1 MLFCGYFLRRD
12 FDRIFYCVIRSFAL
26 VCEFLIMAKE
36 LTKED
41 IWTVEDSENLYRV
54 ALWGESYFFVNEEG
68 HLTVRPILGDSI
80 GIDLYK
86 VVQDLRQQRI
96 QFPLL
101 IRFQDLLRSRVT
113 ELNTAFRKAIE
124 ESGYGNSYIGVY
136 PIKVNQL
143 HEVVQE
149 ILEAGRPFGFGLESG
164 SKAELVAALPHLEDD
179 RTLLICNG
187 YKDWTM
193 MRLLLIGQLLGKNV
207 IPILEKFSELRLLLS
222 QASELGVRP
231 KFGARVRVSVTG
243 SGKWAASGGD
253 SSKFGI
259 TISELVKLIDEVSL
273 NGVAD
278 GFKLLHFHMGSQ
290 ILDIQN
296 LKQAVK
302 EIARIYAT
310 LRKRGLEIEYLNV
323 GGGLGVN
330 YEAGEVTSPHGINY
344 TLQEYV
350 NAVVY
355 TVKEVCDAE
364 NVPHPILVS
373 ESGRALT
380 AHHSVLIVEVIAA
393 NTRENM
399 DEPLPMGATD
409 HPQVAEL
416 AKLFNSVADKSV
428 RRKSLP
434 VLLETF
440 HDAAE
445 KRQEIGLLFELGYLS
460 LEQKAAAERLYWSI
474 CTTINRMLQKRNPE
488 LLPKDLVAMKEQLT
502 DQYLCDFSVFQSI
515 LDYWAIGQVFPIMPI
530 HRLNEQPSR
539 VATLVD
545 LTCDSDGK
553 VDRFVSPLGSKNAL
567 EVHRLVEGQ
576 PYYLGFFLMGA
587 YQDIL
592 GDIHNLFGRVTE
604 VHVYAD
610 ADEPDNYFIEKVIKG
625 TSVQEI
631 LAVVQYFP
639 NDLQRRMEQ
648 LIQQKVKDGLIRPK
662 IGVQLLDQYS
672 KAFHEYTYLGPDD
685 GI

>member
-1 MLFCGYFLRRD
+1 M
-12 FDRIFYCVIRSFAL
+12 
-26 VCEFLIMAKE
+26 
-36 LTKED
+36 TKEVKED
-41 IWTVEDSENLYRV
+41 VWTVEDSENLYRV
-54 ALWGESYFFVNEEG
+54 KLWGESYFYVNDEG
-68 HLTVRPILGDSI
+68 HLSVRPILGDAI
-80 GIDLYK
+80 GID
-86 VVQDLRQQRI
+86 VFRIVQDLKQQRI

-113 ELNTAFRKAIE
+113 ELNMAFRRAIE
-124 ESGYGNSYIGVY
+124 EAEYKNAYTGVY

-149 ILEAGRPFGFGLESG
+149 ILEAGRPFDFGLECG

-193 MRLLLIGQLLGKNV
+193 MRLLLIGQLLGKNI
-207 IPILEKFSELRLLLS
+207 IPILEKYSELRLMLPL
-222 QASELGVRP
+222 ANELGVRP
-231 KFGARVRVSVTG
+231 KFGVRVKISATG

-253 SSKFGI
+253 ASKFGI
-259 TISELVKLIDEVSL
+259 TISELVKMLDEVTAS
-273 NGVAD
+273 GVPD
-278 GFKLLHFHMGSQ
+278 GLKLLHFHLGSQ

-310 LRKRGLEIEYLNV
+310 LRKQRGLEIEYLNV

-330 YEAGEVTSPHGINY
+330 YEAGEVTSAHGINY

-350 NAVVY
+350 NAIVY

-364 NVPHPILVS
+364 GVPHPKLVS
-373 ESGRALT
+373 ESGRAVT

-393 NTRENM
+393 HRRETA
-399 DEPLPMGATD
+399 DSAIAPEQTD
-409 HPQVAEL
+409 NPVVNDL
-416 AKLFNSVADKSV
+416 AKLLASVSDK
-428 RRKSLP
+428 RRKALP

-445 KRQEIGLLFELGYLS
+445 KRQEVGLLFELGYLN
-460 LEQKAAAERLYWSI
+460 LDQKSIAEKLYWSI
-474 CTTINRMLQKRNPE
+474 CIEINRMLLQRKNLE
-488 LLPKDLVAMKEQLT
+488 QLPKDLAAMREQLT

-515 LDYWAIGQVFPIMPI
+515 QDYWAIGQVFPIMPL

-539 VATLVD
+539 LATLVD

-553 VDRFVSPLGSKNAL
+553 VDRFIAPAGTKNAL
-567 EVHRLVEGQ
+567 EVHAISDGE
-576 PYYLGFFLMGA
+576 PYYLGIFLVGA

-610 ADEPDNYFIEKVIKG
+610 DDEPDNYFVEKVIKG
-625 TSVQEI
+625 TTVQEI

-648 LIQQKVKDGLIRPK
+648 LIQQKVKEGLIRPK
-662 IGVQLLDQYS
+662 VGVQLLDQYS
-672 KAFHEYTYLGPDD
+672 KAFHEYTYLSSD
-685 GI
+685 GV

>member
-1 MLFCGYFLRRD
+1 
-12 FDRIFYCVIRSFAL
+12 
-26 VCEFLIMAKE
+26 
-36 LTKED
+36 
-41 IWTVEDSENLYRV
+41 
-54 ALWGESYFFVNEEG
+54 
-68 HLTVRPILGDSI
+68 
-80 GIDLYK
+80 
-86 VVQDLRQQRI
+86 
-96 QFPLL
+96 
-101 IRFQDLLRSRVT
+101 
-113 ELNTAFRKAIE
+113 
-124 ESGYGNSYIGVY
+124 
-136 PIKVNQL
+136 
-143 HEVVQE
+143 
-149 ILEAGRPFGFGLESG
+149 
-164 SKAELVAALPHLEDD
+164 
-179 RTLLICNG
+179 
-187 YKDWTM
+187 
-193 MRLLLIGQLLGKNV
+193 
-207 IPILEKFSELRLLLS
+207 
-222 QASELGVRP
+222 
-231 KFGARVRVSVTG
+231 
-243 SGKWAASGGD
+243 
-253 SSKFGI
+253 
-259 TISELVKLIDEVSL
+259 
-273 NGVAD
+273 
-278 GFKLLHFHMGSQ
+278 MGSQ

-355 TVKEVCDAE
+355 TVKEICDAE
-364 NVPHPILVS
+364 KVAHPTLVS

-393 NTRENM
+393 NARDNGE
-399 DEPLPMGATD
+399 EPIPPERID
-409 HPQVAEL
+409 HPQVSDL
-416 AKLFNSVADKSV
+416 AKLLSSVADK

-460 LEQKAAAERLYWSI
+460 LEQKSVAESLYWSI
-474 CTTINRMLQKRNPE
+474 CTTINRMLQKRNSE
-488 LLPKDLVAMKEQLT
+488 QLPKDLQGMKEQLI

-530 HRLNEQPSR
+530 QRLNEQPSR
-539 VATLVD
+539 QATLVD

-553 VDRFVSPLGSKNAL
+553 VDRFISPVGSKNAL
-567 EVHRLVEGQ
+567 EVHRLIDGE

-592 GDIHNLFGRVTE
+592 GDMHNLFGRVTE

-610 ADEPDNYFIEKVIKG
+610 AEEPDNYFIEKVIQG
-625 TSVQEI
+625 TTVQEI
-631 LAVVQYFP
+631 LSVVQYFP

-672 KAFHEYTYLGPDD
+672 KVFHEYTYLGENM
-685 GI
+685 

>member
-1 MLFCGYFLRRD
+1 M
-12 FDRIFYCVIRSFAL
+12 
-26 VCEFLIMAKE
+26 
-36 LTKED
+36 TKEE
-41 IWTVEDSENLYRV
+41 IWTVEDSEALYRV
-54 ALWGESYFFVNEEG
+54 KLWGESYFFVNEEG
-68 HLTVRPILGDSI
+68 NLSVRPILGDPI
-80 GIDLYK
+80 GIDVFK

-96 QFPLL
+96 EFPLL

-124 ESGYGNSYIGVY
+124 EAGYGNTYIGVY

-149 ILEAGRPFGFGLESG
+149 ILEAGRSFGFGLECG

-187 YKDWTM
+187 YKDSTM
-193 MRLLLIGQLLGKNV
+193 MRLILIGQHLGKNV
-207 IPILEKFSELRLLLS
+207 IPILEKYSELRLLLN
-222 QASELGVRP
+222 QANEIGIRP
-231 KFGARVRVSVTG
+231 KFGARVKVSATG

-253 SSKFGI
+253 TSKFGI
-259 TISELVKLIDEVSL
+259 TISELVALVDEVTAS
-273 NGVAD
+273 GAAD
-278 GFKLLHFHMGSQ
+278 GFKLLHFHLGSQ

-310 LRKRGLEIEYLNV
+310 LRKRGLEIQYLNV

-355 TVKEVCDAE
+355 SVKEVCDAE
-364 NVPHPILVS
+364 KVPHPTLVS

-380 AHHSVLIVEVIAA
+380 AHHSVLIVEVLAA
-393 NTRENM
+393 NMRDAF
-399 DEPLPMGATD
+399 DEAIPPEKID
-409 HPQVAEL
+409 HPVVKEL
-416 AKLFNSVADKSV
+416 SGLLSSVADKPP

-434 VLLETF
+434 VLLEVF

-445 KRQEIGLLFELGYLS
+445 KRQEISLLFELGYLN
-460 LEQKAAAERLYWSI
+460 LDQKSMAERLYWSI

-488 LLPKDLVAMKEQLT
+488 SLPKDLIEMREQLM

-530 HRLNEQPSR
+530 HRLNEQPNR
-539 VATLVD
+539 QATLVD

-553 VDRFVSPLGSKNAL
+553 VDRFIAPTGSKNAL
-567 EVHRLVEGQ
+567 EVHRLIEGK

-610 ADEPDNYFIEKVIKG
+610 ADEPDNYFVEKVIKG
-625 TSVQEI
+625 TTVQEI

-648 LIQQKVKDGLIRPK
+648 LIQAKVKDGLIRPK
-662 IGVQLLDQYS
+662 VGVQLLDQYS
-672 KAFHEYTYLGPDD
+672 KAFHEYTYLAPAENGT
-685 GI
+685 

>member
-1 MLFCGYFLRRD
+1 M
-12 FDRIFYCVIRSFAL
+12 
-26 VCEFLIMAKE
+26 
-36 LTKED
+36 TKED
-41 IWTVEDSENLYRV
+41 VWTVEDSETLYRV
-54 ALWGESYFFVNEEG
+54 KLWGESYFYVNEEG
-68 HLTVRPILGDSI
+68 HLSVRPILGDPI
-80 GIDLYK
+80 GIDVAR
-86 VVQDLRQQRI
+86 VVQDLKQQRI

-101 IRFQDLLRSRVT
+101 IRFQDLLRYRVA
-113 ELNTAFRKAIE
+113 ELNTAFKKAIE
-124 ESGYGNSYIGVY
+124 ESEYKNVYIGVY

-149 ILEAGRPFGFGLESG
+149 ILEAGRPFGFGLECG

-193 MRLLLIGQLLGKNV
+193 MRLLMIGQLLGKNI
-207 IPILEKFSELRLLLS
+207 IPILEKYSELRLMLPL
-222 QASELGVRP
+222 ANEIGVRP
-231 KFGARVRVSVTG
+231 KFGVRVRVSVTG

-253 SSKFGI
+253 ASKFGI
-259 TISELVKLIDEVSL
+259 TISELVKMIDEVAAC
-273 NGVAD
+273 GVSD
-278 GFKLLHFHMGSQ
+278 GFKLLHFHLGSQ

-296 LKQAVK
+296 HKQAVK

-310 LRKRGLEIEYLNV
+310 LRKRGVEIEYLNV

-350 NAVVY
+350 NSVVY
-355 TVKEVCDAE
+355 TVKEVCDVE
-364 NVPHPILVS
+364 KVPHPTLVS

-393 NTRENM
+393 HTRE
-399 DEPLPMGATD
+399 GAENGVAPENVD
-409 HPQVAEL
+409 HPVVQEL
-416 AKLFNSVADKSV
+416 SNLLTSVTEKSG
-428 RRKSLP
+428 RRKALP

-445 KRQEIGLLFELGYLS
+445 KRQEVGILFELGYLT
-460 LEQKAAAERLYWSI
+460 LDQKSTAERLYWSI
-474 CTTINRMLQKRNPE
+474 CTTINRMLQRRNTE
-488 LLPKDLVAMKEQLT
+488 LLPKDLVAMREQLV

-530 HRLNEQPSR
+530 QRLNEQPTR
-539 VATLVD
+539 LATLVD

-553 VDRFVSPLGSKNAL
+553 VDRFIAHGGAKNAL
-567 EVHRLVEGQ
+567 EVHRLAEDQ

-610 ADEPDNYFIEKVIKG
+610 AEEPDNYFVEKVIKG
-625 TSVQEI
+625 TTVQEI

-662 IGVQLLDQYS
+662 VGVQLLDQYS
-672 KAFHEYTYLGPDD
+672 KAFHEYTYLGPTD
-685 GI
+685 GT

>member
-1 MLFCGYFLRRD
+1 
-12 FDRIFYCVIRSFAL
+12 
-26 VCEFLIMAKE
+26 MAKE
-36 LTKED
+36 DT
-41 IWTVEDSENLYRV
+41 WTVQDSEELYRV
-54 ALWGESYFFVNEEG
+54 KLWGESYFCVNAEG
-68 HLTVRPILGDSI
+68 HLEVRPVLGDPI
-80 GIDLYK
+80 GIDLFK
-86 VVQDLRQQRI
+86 VVQDLRQQKI
-96 QFPLL
+96 EFPLL
-101 IRFQDLLRSRVT
+101 IRFQDLLRSRVA
-113 ELNTAFRKAIE
+113 EINNAFRKAIDE
-124 ESGYGNSYIGVY
+124 AGYQNSYISVY

-149 ILEAGRPFGFGLESG
+149 ILEAGRPFGFGLECG

-187 YKDWTM
+187 YKDGIM
-193 MRLLLIGQLLGKNV
+193 IRLLLIGQQLGKNV
-207 IPILEKFSELRLLLS
+207 IPILEKYSELRPLML
-222 QASELGVRP
+222 QAKELGIVPR
-231 KFGARVRVSVTG
+231 FGVRVKVSATG

-259 TISELVKLIDEVSL
+259 SITELVRLLDDVNTYGI
-273 NGVAD
+273 AD
-278 GFKLLHFHMGSQ
+278 GFKLLHFHLGSQ
-290 ILDIQN
+290 ILDVQN

-302 EIARIYAT
+302 EIARVYAT
-310 LRKRGLEIEYLNV
+310 LRRRGLDIQYVNV

-344 TLQEYV
+344 TLEEYV

-355 TVKEVCDAE
+355 SVKEVCDAE
-364 NVPHPILVS
+364 KVPHPILVS

-393 NTRENM
+393 NVRDAAEDNNVPEEASHQLVN
-399 DEPLPMGATD
+399 DLSRLLGSVTD
-409 HPQVAEL
+409 KA
-416 AKLFNSVADKSV
+416 S

-434 VLLETF
+434 FLLEVF
-440 HDAAE
+440 HDVAE
-445 KRQEIGLLFELGYLS
+445 KRQEVSTLFELGYLT
-460 LEQKAAAERLYWSI
+460 LEQKALAERFYWAT
-474 CTTINRMLQKRNPE
+474 CGTINRMVQKRSRE
-488 LLPKDLVAMKEQLT
+488 ALPKDLLAMQEQLN

-530 HRLNEQPSR
+530 QRLNEQPGR
-539 VATLVD
+539 LATLVD

-553 VDRFVSPLGSKNAL
+553 VDRFVSPTGTKNAL
-567 EVHRLVEGQ
+567 ELHRLNEGE

-610 ADEPDNYFIEKVIKG
+610 DEEPDNYFVEKVIKG
-625 TSVQEI
+625 TTVQEI

-662 IGVQLLDQYS
+662 VGVQLLDQYS
-672 KAFHEYTYLGPDD
+672 KAFHEYTYLGPRELSGPDVPAK
-685 GI
+685 

>member
-1 MLFCGYFLRRD
+1 
-12 FDRIFYCVIRSFAL
+12 
-26 VCEFLIMAKE
+26 MAKE
-36 LTKED
+36 ITKEE

-54 ALWGESYFFVNEEG
+54 KLWGESYFYVNEEG
-68 HLTVRPILGDSI
+68 HLAVRPILGDPI
-80 GIDLYK
+80 GIDVHK
-86 VVQDLRQQRI
+86 VVQDLRQQKI

-113 ELNTAFRKAIE
+113 ELNSAFRKAIE

-207 IPILEKFSELRLLLS
+207 IPILEKYSELRLLLA

-253 SSKFGI
+253 GSKFGI
-259 TISELVKLIDEVSL
+259 TITELVKLIDEVTAV
-273 NGVAD
+273 GVAD

-296 LKQAVK
+296 LRQAVK

-310 LRKRGLEIEYLNV
+310 LRKRGLEIEYVNV

-350 NAVVY
+350 NSVVY
-355 TVKEVCDAE
+355 TVKEICDAE
-364 NVPHPILVS
+364 KVPHPILVS

-393 NTRENM
+393 NARENG
-399 DEPLPMGATD
+399 DEPVPPEKID

-416 AKLFNSVADKSV
+416 SKLLGSVADKSA

-460 LEQKAAAERLYWSI
+460 LEQKSVAERLYWSVCI
-474 CTTINRMLQKRNPE
+474 TINRMLQKRNPE
-488 LLPKDLVAMKEQLT
+488 LLPKDLLAMREQLI

-530 HRLNEQPSR
+530 QRLNEQPSR
-539 VATLVD
+539 QATLVD

-553 VDRFVSPLGSKNAL
+553 VDRFVSPVGSKNAL
-567 EVHRLVEGQ
+567 EVHRLIEGER
-576 PYYLGFFLMGA
+576 YYLGFFLMGA

-592 GDIHNLFGRVTE
+592 GDMHNLFGKVTE

-610 ADEPDNYFIEKVIKG
+610 AEEPDNYFIEKVIQG
-625 TSVQEI
+625 TTVQEI
-631 LAVVQYFP
+631 LSVVQYFP

-672 KAFHEYTYLGPDD
+672 KAFHEYTYLGSD
-685 GI
+685 

>member
-1 MLFCGYFLRRD
+1 M
-12 FDRIFYCVIRSFAL
+12 
-26 VCEFLIMAKE
+26 
-36 LTKED
+36 TKEVKED
-41 IWTVEDSENLYRV
+41 VWTVEDSENLYRV
-54 ALWGESYFFVNEEG
+54 KLWGESYFYVNDDG
-68 HLTVRPILGDSI
+68 HLSVRPILGDAI
-80 GIDLYK
+80 GIDVFR
-86 VVQDLRQQRI
+86 VVQDLKQQRI

-113 ELNTAFRKAIE
+113 ELNMAFRRAIE
-124 ESGYGNSYIGVY
+124 EAEYKNAYTGVY

-149 ILEAGRPFGFGLESG
+149 ILEAGRPFDFGLECG

-193 MRLLLIGQLLGKNV
+193 MRLLLIGQLLGKNI
-207 IPILEKFSELRLLLS
+207 IPILEKYSELRLMLPL
-222 QASELGVRP
+222 ANELGVRP
-231 KFGARVRVSVTG
+231 KFGVRVKISVAG

-253 SSKFGI
+253 ASKFGI
-259 TISELVKLIDEVSL
+259 TISELVKMLDEVKAS
-273 NGVAD
+273 GVPD
-278 GFKLLHFHMGSQ
+278 GLKLLHFHLGSQ

-302 EIARIYAT
+302 EIARIYST

-330 YEAGEVTSPHGINY
+330 YEAGEVTSAHGINY

-350 NAVVY
+350 NAIVY

-364 NVPHPILVS
+364 GVPHPKLVS
-373 ESGRALT
+373 ESGRAVT
-380 AHHSVLIVEVIAA
+380 AHHSVLIVEVLAA
-393 NTRENM
+393 HRRETA
-399 DEPLPMGATD
+399 DSVISPEPTD
-409 HPQVAEL
+409 NPVVNDL
-416 AKLFNSVADKSV
+416 AKLLASVGDK

-445 KRQEIGLLFELGYLS
+445 KRQEVGLLFELGYLN
-460 LEQKAAAERLYWSI
+460 LDQKSIAEKLYWSI
-474 CTTINRMLQKRNPE
+474 CIEINRMLLQRKNLE
-488 LLPKDLVAMKEQLT
+488 QLPKDLAAMREQLT

-515 LDYWAIGQVFPIMPI
+515 QDYWAIGQVFPIMPL

-539 VATLVD
+539 LATLVD

-553 VDRFVSPLGSKNAL
+553 VDRFIAPAGTKNAL
-567 EVHRLVEGQ
+567 EVHQINDGDT
-576 PYYLGFFLMGA
+576 YYLGIFLVGA

-610 ADEPDNYFIEKVIKG
+610 AEEPDNYFVEKVIKG
-625 TSVQEI
+625 TTVQEI

-648 LIQQKVKDGLIRPK
+648 LIQQKVKEGLIRPK
-662 IGVQLLDQYS
+662 VGVQLLDQYS
-672 KAFHEYTYLGPDD
+672 KAFQEYTYLSSD
-685 GI
+685 GV

>member
-1 MLFCGYFLRRD
+1 LFEARAVPLALRANLLLRD
-12 FDRIFYCVIRSFAL
+12 VFFCLSLKVLA
-26 VCEFLIMAKE
+26 MAKE

-41 IWTVEDSENLYRV
+41 VWTVEDSENLYRV
-54 ALWGESYFFVNEEG
+54 GLWGESYFYVNEEG
-68 HLTVRPILGDSI
+68 HLGVRPILGDSI
-80 GIDLYK
+80 GIDVYK

-113 ELNTAFRKAIE
+113 ELNTAFRRAID

-149 ILEAGRPFGFGLESG
+149 ILEAGRPFGFGLECG

-193 MRLLLIGQLLGKNV
+193 MRLILIGQLLGKNV
-207 IPILEKFSELRLLLS
+207 IPILEKYSELRLLLA
-222 QASELGVRP
+222 QATELGVRP

-253 SSKFGI
+253 ASKFGI
-259 TISELVKLIDEVSL
+259 TLSELVKLIDDLSAG
-273 NGVAD
+273 GVAD

-350 NAVVY
+350 NSVVY

-364 NVPHPILVS
+364 GVPHPTLVS

-393 NTRENM
+393 NSREAGE
-399 DEPLPMGATD
+399 EPVPAEKIE
-409 HPQVAEL
+409 HPVVKEL
-416 AKLFNSVADKSV
+416 AKLLSSVDRTA

-445 KRQEIGLLFELGYLS
+445 KRQEVALLFELGYLNID
-460 LEQKAAAERLYWSI
+460 QKAVAERLYWEI
-474 CTTINRMLQKRNPE
+474 CITINRMLQKRNPE
-488 LLPKDLVAMKEQLT
+488 LLPKDLVVMREQLI

-530 HRLNEQPSR
+530 QRLNEQPAR
-539 VATLVD
+539 QATLVD

-553 VDRFVSPLGSKNAL
+553 VDRFISPVGTKNAL
-567 EVHRLVEGQ
+567 EVHRLIEGE

-610 ADEPDNYFIEKVIKG
+610 AEEPDNYFIEKVIKG
-625 TSVQEI
+625 TTVQEI

>member
-1 MLFCGYFLRRD
+1 MTTRE
-12 FDRIFYCVIRSFAL
+12 VA
-26 VCEFLIMAKE
+26 
-36 LTKED
+36 TKEEV
-41 IWTVEDSENLYRV
+41 WTIEDSENLYRV
-54 ALWGESYFFVNEEG
+54 QLWGESYFYINEQG
-68 HLTVRPILGDSI
+68 HLSVRPILGDPI
-80 GIDLYK
+80 GIDISS
-86 VVQDLRQQRI
+86 VAQDLKQQRI

-113 ELNTAFRKAIE
+113 ELNNAFRRAIE
-124 ESGYGNSYIGVY
+124 EAEYKNSYIGVY

-149 ILEAGRPFGFGLESG
+149 ILEAGRPFGFGLECG

-193 MRLLLIGQLLGKNV
+193 MRLMLIGQLLGKNI
-207 IPILEKFSELRLLLS
+207 IPILEKYSELRLMLPL
-222 QASELGVRP
+222 ASELGVRP
-231 KFGARVRVSVTG
+231 RFGVRVRVSVSG

-253 SSKFGI
+253 ASKFGI
-259 TISELVKLIDEVSL
+259 TIPELVKMTDEFTAS
-273 NGVAD
+273 GVAD
-278 GFKLLHFHMGSQ
+278 GFKLLHFHLGSQ

-310 LRKRGLEIEYLNV
+310 LRKRGVEIEYLDV

-344 TLQEYV
+344 TLQEYT

-364 NVPHPILVS
+364 KVPHPTLVS

-380 AHHSVLIVEVIAA
+380 AHHSVLIVEVMAA
-393 NTRENM
+393 HRRDTAENVVPAEKI
-399 DEPLPMGATD
+399 DNPEV
-409 HPQVAEL
+409 QEL
-416 AKLFNSVADKSV
+416 AKLLAFITDK

-440 HDAAE
+440 HDAVE
-445 KRQEIGLLFELGYLS
+445 KRQEVGLLFELGYLT
-460 LEQKAAAERLYWSI
+460 LDQKAIAEKLYWSI
-474 CTTINRMLQKRNPE
+474 CININRMLKRRNPE
-488 LLPKDLVAMKEQLT
+488 LLPKDLVAMREQLS

-515 LDYWAIGQVFPIMPI
+515 QDYWSVGQVFPIMPLQ
-530 HRLNEQPSR
+530 RLNEQPTR
-539 VATLVD
+539 LATLVD

-553 VDRFVSPLGSKNAL
+553 VDKFIAPAGSKNAIEL
-567 EVHRLVEGQ
+567 HRLNEGE
-576 PYYLGFFLMGA
+576 PYYLGIFLVGA

-610 ADEPDNYFIEKVIKG
+610 AEEPDNYFVEKVIKG
-625 TSVQEI
+625 TTVQEI
-631 LAVVQYFP
+631 LAFVQYFP

-648 LIQQKVKDGLIRPK
+648 LIQQKVKEGLIRPK
-662 IGVQLLDQYS
+662 VGVQLLDQYS
-672 KAFHEYTYLGPDD
+672 KAFHEYTYLDSND
-685 GI
+685 GT

>member
-1 MLFCGYFLRRD
+1 M
-12 FDRIFYCVIRSFAL
+12 RSFCSSL
-26 VCEFLIMAKE
+26 KFCPMTKE

-41 IWTVEDSENLYRV
+41 VWTIEEAENLYRV
-54 ALWGESYFFVNEEG
+54 KLWGESYFYVNEQG
-68 HLTVRPILGDSI
+68 HLSVRPILGDPISI
-80 GIDLYK
+80 D
-86 VVQDLRQQRI
+86 VFRVAQDLKQQKI

-101 IRFQDLLRSRVT
+101 LRFQDLLRSRVT
-113 ELNTAFRKAIE
+113 ELNNAFRKAIE

-187 YKDWTM
+187 YKDWMM

-207 IPILEKFSELRLLLS
+207 IPILEKYSELRLLLA
-222 QASELGVRP
+222 QAAELGIRP
-231 KFGARVRVSVTG
+231 KFGARVKISATG

-253 SSKFGI
+253 GSKFGI
-259 TISELVKLIDEVSL
+259 TISELVKLIDEISVT
-273 NGVAD
+273 GVAD

-290 ILDIQN
+290 VLDIQN

-364 NVPHPILVS
+364 DVPHPILVS

-393 NTRENM
+393 NTRENV

-428 RRKSLP
+428 RRKS
-434 VLLETF
+434 
-440 HDAAE
+440 
-445 KRQEIGLLFELGYLS
+445 
-460 LEQKAAAERLYWSI
+460 
-474 CTTINRMLQKRNPE
+474 
-488 LLPKDLVAMKEQLT
+488 
-502 DQYLCDFSVFQSI
+502 
-515 LDYWAIGQVFPIMPI
+515 
-530 HRLNEQPSR
+530 
-539 VATLVD
+539 
-545 LTCDSDGK
+545 
-553 VDRFVSPLGSKNAL
+553 
-567 EVHRLVEGQ
+567 
-576 PYYLGFFLMGA
+576 
-587 YQDIL
+587 
-592 GDIHNLFGRVTE
+592 
-604 VHVYAD
+604 
-610 ADEPDNYFIEKVIKG
+610 
-625 TSVQEI
+625 
-631 LAVVQYFP
+631 
-639 NDLQRRMEQ
+639 
-648 LIQQKVKDGLIRPK
+648 
-662 IGVQLLDQYS
+662 
-672 KAFHEYTYLGPDD
+672 
-685 GI
+685 

>member
-1 MLFCGYFLRRD
+1 
-12 FDRIFYCVIRSFAL
+12 
-26 VCEFLIMAKE
+26 MAKE
-36 LTKED
+36 VKEEL
-41 IWTVEDSENLYRV
+41 WTVEDSENLYRV
-54 ALWGESYFFVNEEG
+54 KLWGESYFYVNEEG
-68 HLTVRPILGDSI
+68 HLSVRPILGDSI
-80 GIDLYK
+80 GIDVFR
-86 VVQDLRQQRI
+86 VVQDLKQQRI

-113 ELNTAFRKAIE
+113 ELNMAFRKAIE
-124 ESGYGNSYIGVY
+124 EAEYRNAYTGVY

-149 ILEAGRPFGFGLESG
+149 ILEAGRPFDFGLECG

-179 RTLLICNG
+179 RTLMLCNG
-187 YKDWTM
+187 YKDWMM
-193 MRLLLIGQLLGKNV
+193 MRLLLIGQLLGKNI
-207 IPILEKFSELRLLLS
+207 IPILEKYSELKMMLPL
-222 QASELGVRP
+222 ASELGVRP
-231 KFGARVRVSVTG
+231 KFGVRVRVSVAG

-253 SSKFGI
+253 ASKFGI
-259 TISELVKLIDEVSL
+259 TISELMRMLDEVTAS
-273 NGVAD
+273 GVPD
-278 GFKLLHFHMGSQ
+278 GLKLLHFHLGSQ

-344 TLQEYV
+344 TLQEYA

-364 NVPHPILVS
+364 GVPHPKLVS
-373 ESGRALT
+373 ESGRAVT

-393 NTRENM
+393 HKRENA
-399 DEPLPMGATD
+399 DAAVSPEQADNPVVKDLATL
-409 HPQVAEL
+409 L
-416 AKLFNSVADKSV
+416 ASVGDK

-445 KRQEIGLLFELGYLS
+445 KRQEVGLLFELGYLN
-460 LEQKAAAERLYWSI
+460 LDQKSIAERLYWSI
-474 CTTINRMLQKRNPE
+474 CTEINRMLSQRRNQE
-488 LLPKDLVAMKEQLT
+488 QLPKDLVAMREQLT

-515 LDYWAIGQVFPIMPI
+515 QDYWAIGQVFPIMPLQ
-530 HRLNEQPSR
+530 RLNEQPSR
-539 VATLVD
+539 LATLVD

-553 VDRFVSPLGSKNAL
+553 VDRFIAPAGTKNAL
-567 EVHRLVEGQ
+567 EVHPVNEGE
-576 PYYLGFFLMGA
+576 PYYLGFFLVGA

-610 ADEPDNYFIEKVIKG
+610 ADEPDNYFVEKVIKG
-625 TSVQEI
+625 TTVQEI
-631 LAVVQYFP
+631 LAFVQYFP

-648 LIQQKVKDGLIRPK
+648 LIQQKVKEGLIRPK
-662 IGVQLLDQYS
+662 VGVQLLDQYS
-672 KAFHEYTYLGPDD
+672 KAFHEYTYLSSEEN
-685 GI
+685 

>member
-1 MLFCGYFLRRD
+1 M
-12 FDRIFYCVIRSFAL
+12 
-26 VCEFLIMAKE
+26 
-36 LTKED
+36 TKEVTKEEL
-41 IWTVEDSENLYRV
+41 WTVEDSENLYRV
-54 ALWGESYFFVNEEG
+54 KLWGESYFYVNEEG
-68 HLTVRPILGDSI
+68 HLSVRPILGDSI
-80 GIDLYK
+80 GIDIFR
-86 VVQDLRQQRI
+86 VVQDLKQQRI

-113 ELNTAFRKAIE
+113 ELNMAFRKAIE
-124 ESGYGNSYIGVY
+124 EAEYKNAYTGVY

-149 ILEAGRPFGFGLESG
+149 ILEAGRPFDFGLECG

-187 YKDWTM
+187 YKDWIM
-193 MRLLLIGQLLGKNV
+193 MRLLLIGQLLGKNI
-207 IPILEKFSELRLLLS
+207 IPILEKYSELRMMLPL
-222 QASELGVRP
+222 AAEVGVQP
-231 KFGARVRVSVTG
+231 KFGVRVRVSVAG

-253 SSKFGI
+253 ASKFGI
-259 TISELVKLIDEVSL
+259 TISELVKMLDEVKASGMPEGL
-273 NGVAD
+273 
-278 GFKLLHFHMGSQ
+278 KLLHFHLGSQ

-330 YEAGEVTSPHGINY
+330 YEAGEVTSAHGINY
-344 TLQEYV
+344 TLQEYA

-364 NVPHPILVS
+364 NVPHPKLVS
-373 ESGRALT
+373 ESGRAVT

-393 NTRENM
+393 HRRETA
-399 DEPLPMGATD
+399 DD
-409 HPQVAEL
+409 VVAPDQTESPVVKDL
-416 AKLFNSVADKSV
+416 AKLLTFMGDK
-428 RRKSLP
+428 RRKALP

-445 KRQEIGLLFELGYLS
+445 KRQEVGLLFELGYLT
-460 LEQKAAAERLYWSI
+460 LDQKSIAEKIYWSI
-474 CTTINRMLQKRNPE
+474 CININRQLQRRNQE
-488 LLPKDLVAMKEQLT
+488 ALPKDLAAMREQLV

-515 LDYWAIGQVFPIMPI
+515 QDYWAIGQVFPIMPL

-539 VATLVD
+539 LATLVD

-553 VDRFVSPLGSKNAL
+553 VDRLIGPAGTKNAL
-567 EVHRLVEGQ
+567 ELHRLNDDE
-576 PYYLGFFLMGA
+576 PYYLGFFLVGA

-610 ADEPDNYFIEKVIKG
+610 AEEPDNYFVEKVIKG
-625 TSVQEI
+625 TTVQEI

-648 LIQQKVKDGLIRPK
+648 LIQQKVKEGLIRPK
-662 IGVQLLDQYS
+662 VGVQLLDQYS
-672 KAFHEYTYLGPDD
+672 KVFHEYTYLGSLD
-685 GI
+685 GSL